1 MPKLKTN
8 KTAVKRVSRI
18 SGTGKISHRKTLA
31 QHLVRR
37 KSKRTVKSSG
47 RVTEFT
53 PADSKKI
60 KKLIGR

>member
-1 MPKLKTN
+1 MPKIKTN
-8 KTAVKRVSRI
+8 KTAIKRVSRI
-18 SGTGKISHRKTLA
+18 SGSGKISHRKTLA

-47 RVTEFT
+47 KITRFT
-53 PADSKKI
+53 SADEKKI

>member
-8 KTAVKRVSRI
+8 KTAVKRVGRI
-18 SGTGKISHRKTLA
+18 SATGKISHRKTLA

-47 RVTEFT
+47 VLTRFS
-53 PADSKKI
+53 PADEKKI
-60 KKLIGR
+60 KKLIGK

>member
-18 SGTGKISHRKTLA
+18 SGTGKIFHRKTLS

-47 RVTEFT
+47 KMTRFT
-53 PADSKKI
+53 SADEKKI
-60 KKLIGR
+60 RKLIGK